1 LGARS
6 DALAP
11 ALILGVPTLIG
22 AACGGVVS
30 IVKDMPDPTSGAT
43 QQAFMPPE
51 MVGFSTA
58 IRIVWPIVVSALTTC
73 TVLLVRSADRLGGS
87 TVSAAIRGSIGIMLV
102 ALLVYQWVRVRD
114 RMRRKIR
121 AFMDEGRSYQS
132 QQRSSA

>member
-1 LGARS
+1 
-6 DALAP
+6 
-11 ALILGVPTLIG
+11 
-22 AACGGVVS
+22 
-30 IVKDMPDPTSGAT
+30 
-43 QQAFMPPE
+43 MPPE